1 MVTGDIIISEG
12 TTLGTYIALIMI
24 IHNLKCD
31 HVKQYVD
38 LNMVWQEQT
47 IYWVKVY
54 KIKRPMKIS

>member
-1 MVTGDIIISEG
+1 MF
-12 TTLGTYIALIMI
+12 

-31 HVKQYVD
+31 HVKQNVD

-54 KIKRPMKIS
+54 KEKRPMKISQRD